1 MNHHILLNQ
10 TACEQARQINAK
22 TLSAQSL
29 LSQQQDAI
37 AELNPTINA
46 FVQVGKAVASD
57 ELPEM
62 SALAGSTFAVKDN
75 IDVQGIPTH
84 GGMRALHAQPA
95 AQDASVVARL
105 KAAGMVCLGKLNMHA
120 MALGATNHNTD
131 FGNCYNPVRAGYT
144 PGGSSGGSAA
154 AVAAGLC
161 GLALGTDTLGSVRIP
176 AAYCGVVGFK
186 PSFGAL
192 PTDGVIPLSR
202 LLDHVGILARG
213 VEDVIAAFAAM
224 TGSKQV
230 TSAHLPSSP
239 GSSIL
244 NLALPAGLD
253 ELGLTDEVRHAFEQG
268 TQRLQRAG
276 HILHPVDFSDC
287 GFPALRKAGLFLC
300 EAELRDTLSQTL
312 QSHRG
317 DMPPDL
323 LGMLDFIGQRSAQG
337 PDKARRHFAGLDE
350 RGAACQQG
358 RNGIDERQQE
368 REVPRRDNAD
378 ECIRYPQALGG
389 KAGNGDVARR
399 AALGKQRWRLLAP
412 TRERVAHASQ
422 FRLRFNGTPGVGME
436 RGHHGRFVAA

>member
-22 TLSAQSL
+22 TVSAQSL

-46 FVQVGKAVASD
+46 FVQVSKAVASD
-57 ELPEM
+57 KLPEI

-75 IDVQGIPTH
+75 IDVQGMPTH

-95 AQDASVVARL
+95 AQDAPVVARL

-244 NLALPAGLD
+244 NLALPADLD

-268 TQRLQRAG
+268 SQRLQRAG

-287 GFPALRKAGLFLC
+287 GFAAMRKAGLFLC

-323 LGMLDFIGQRSAQG
+323 LGMLDFISQRSAQDIG
-337 PDKARRHFAGLDE
+337 RAVSTLVRGGQFLTQRTSAFDALLLPTTPHTAFDMQAAVPHNQADLTAMANMSGAPAISLPLPVAPSALPVGLQVVGH
-350 RGAACQQG
+350 RGHDAQ
-358 RNGIDERQQE
+358 
-368 REVPRRDNAD
+368 
-378 ECIRYPQALGG
+378 
-389 KAGNGDVARR
+389 
-399 AALGKQRWRLLAP
+399 LLAI
-412 TRERVAHASQ
+412 AHAVEKA
-422 FRLRFNGTPGVGME
+422 LL
-436 RGHHGRFVAA
+436 

>member
-1 MNHHILLNQ
+1 MNHNLLLNQ
-10 TACEQARQINAK
+10 TACEQARRIKAK

-37 AELNPTINA
+37 AALNPSINA
-46 FVQVGKAVASD
+46 FVQVSKAFACD

-75 IDVQGIPTH
+75 IDVQGMPTH
-84 GGMRALHAQPA
+84 CGMRAMHAQPA
-95 AQDASVVARL
+95 EQDASVVARL

-120 MALGATNHNTD
+120 MALGATNHNAD
-131 FGNCYNPVRAGYT
+131 FGNCYNPARAGYT

-161 GLALGTDTLGSVRIP
+161 SMALGTDTLGSVRIP

-192 PTDGVIPLSR
+192 PTDGVMPLSR

-213 VEDVIAAFAAM
+213 VEDVIAAFGVM

-239 GSSIL
+239 GSSAL
-244 NLALPAGLD
+244 NLALPADLN
-253 ELGLTDEVRHAFEQG
+253 ELALTDEVRHAFEQG
-268 TQRLQRAG
+268 VRRLQRAG
-276 HILHPVDFSDC
+276 YVLHPVDFSDC

-312 QSHRG
+312 QAHRG

-323 LGMLDFIGQRSAQG
+323 LGMLDFISQRSAQDIG
-337 PDKARRHFAGLDE
+337 RAVATLVRGGQFLTQRISAFDALLLPTTPHTAFDMHAAVPHNQADLTAMSNMSGAPAISLPLPVSPGALPVGLQVAGH
-350 RGAACQQG
+350 RGHDAQ
-358 RNGIDERQQE
+358 
-368 REVPRRDNAD
+368 
-378 ECIRYPQALGG
+378 
-389 KAGNGDVARR
+389 
-399 AALGKQRWRLLAP
+399 LLAI
-412 TRERVAHASQ
+412 AHAVEKA
-422 FRLRFNGTPGVGME
+422 LL
-436 RGHHGRFVAA
+436 

>member
-230 TSAHLPSSP
+230 TSAHLPSSS

-244 NLALPAGLD
+244 NLALPADLD

-323 LGMLDFIGQRSAQG
+323 LGMLDFIGQRSAQDIG
-337 PDKARRHFAGLDE
+337 RAVATLVRGGQFLTQRTSAFDALLLPTTPHTAFDMQAAVPHNQADLTAMANMSGAPAISLPLPVAPGALPVGLQVVGH
-350 RGAACQQG
+350 RGHDAQ
-358 RNGIDERQQE
+358 
-368 REVPRRDNAD
+368 
-378 ECIRYPQALGG
+378 
-389 KAGNGDVARR
+389 
-399 AALGKQRWRLLAP
+399 LLAI
-412 TRERVAHASQ
+412 AHAVEKA
-422 FRLRFNGTPGVGME
+422 LL
-436 RGHHGRFVAA
+436 

>member
-1 MNHHILLNQ
+1 MNHNPLLHQ
-10 TACEQARQINAK
+10 TACEQAHHIKAK
-22 TLSAQSL
+22 SVSAQSL
-29 LSQQQDAI
+29 ISQQQDAI

-46 FVQVGKAVASD
+46 FVQVSKAVASD
-57 ELPEM
+57 KLPEM

-75 IDVQGIPTH
+75 IDVQGMPTH

-95 AQDASVVARL
+95 AQDAPVVARL

-131 FGNCYNPVRAGYT
+131 FGNCYNPLRAGYT

-161 GLALGTDTLGSVRIP
+161 GIALGTDTLGSVRIP

-192 PTDGVIPLSR
+192 PTNGVMPLSR

-213 VEDVIAAFAAM
+213 VEDIIAAFGAM
-224 TGSKQV
+224 TSSKEV

-239 GSSIL
+239 GLSAL
-244 NLALPAGLD
+244 NLALPADLD

-268 TQRLQRAG
+268 TQRLQQAG
-276 HILHPVDFSDC
+276 HILHPIDFSDC

-312 QSHRG
+312 QAHRG

-323 LGMLDFIGQRSAQG
+323 LGMLDFISQRSAQDIG
-337 PDKARRHFAGLDE
+337 RAVATLVRGGQFLTQRTSAFDALLLPTTPHTAFGMQAAVPHNQADLTAMANMSGAPAISLPLPVAPGALPVGLQIVGH
-350 RGAACQQG
+350 RGHDAQ
-358 RNGIDERQQE
+358 
-368 REVPRRDNAD
+368 
-378 ECIRYPQALGG
+378 
-389 KAGNGDVARR
+389 
-399 AALGKQRWRLLAP
+399 LLAI
-412 TRERVAHASQ
+412 AHA
-422 FRLRFNGTPGVGME
+422 LE
-436 RGHHGRFVAA
+436 KALL

>member
-1 MNHHILLNQ
+1 MNHNLLLNQ
-10 TACEQARQINAK
+10 TACEQARKIKAK

-29 LSQQQDAI
+29 LSQQQHAI
-37 AELNPTINA
+37 AQLNPTINA
-46 FVQVGKAVASD
+46 FVQVSKAVASD

-62 SALAGSTFAVKDN
+62 SVLAGSTFAVKDN
-75 IDVQGIPTH
+75 IDVQGRPKH

-95 AQDASVVARL
+95 SQDAPVVARL

-120 MALGATNHNTD
+120 MALGATNHNAD

-161 GLALGTDTLGSVRIP
+161 GIALGTDTLGSVRIP

-224 TGSKQV
+224 TGSKQG
-230 TSAHLPSSP
+230 TSDHLPSSP
-239 GSSIL
+239 GSSAL
-244 NLALPAGLD
+244 HLALPADLD

-268 TQRLQRAG
+268 TQRLQQAG
-276 HILHPVDFSDC
+276 HILHTVDFSDC

-312 QSHRG
+312 QAHRG

-323 LGMLDFIGQRSAQG
+323 LGMLDFISQRSAQDIG
-337 PDKARRHFAGLDE
+337 RAVATLVRGGQFLTQRISAFDALLLPTTPHTAFDMQAATPHNQADLTAMANMSGAPAISLPLPVAPDALPVGLQIVGH
-350 RGAACQQG
+350 RGHDAQ
-358 RNGIDERQQE
+358 
-368 REVPRRDNAD
+368 
-378 ECIRYPQALGG
+378 
-389 KAGNGDVARR
+389 
-399 AALGKQRWRLLAP
+399 LLAI
-412 TRERVAHASQ
+412 AHALEKDLLSNQ
-422 FRLRFNGTPGVGME
+422 
-436 RGHHGRFVAA
+436 AAQNKP